1 MNPLLLDQDGR
12 EAAFEE
18 ATRDVFSD
26 TIPPMNETHKTSL
39 NELSKLAYQNAV
51 DKGFHDDDYE
61 KSTVELY
68 AKWTAN
74 IHGEVS
80 ELWEAARKGELK
92 KSCDKASFMED
103 QLGESLTCEE
113 EELADIIIRVLDT
126 AGARSIDI
134 GRAVLLKMAYNAT
147 RPHMHGKLA

>member
-1 MNPLLLDQDGR
+1 MNQ
-12 EAAFEE
+12 
-18 ATRDVFSD
+18 
-26 TIPPMNETHKTSL
+26 THIDAL
-39 NELSKLAYQNAV
+39 NELSKAAYDNAAI
-51 DKGFHDDDYE
+51 KGFHDGDNC
-61 KSTVELY
+61 KTPVELY

-80 ELWEAARKGELK
+80 ELWEAARKGKLK
-92 KSCDKASFMED
+92 GPCDKATLDDIKRDEF
-103 QLGESLTCEE
+103 LTCEE

-126 AGARSIDI
+126 AGARGINI

>member
-80 ELWEAARKGELK
+80 ELWESARNGDLK
-92 KSCDKASFMED
+92 IFCDKYSYFK
-103 QLGESLTCEE
+103 QLGLDYLTCEE

>member
-1 MNPLLLDQDGR
+1 MNQTHI
-12 EAAFEE
+12 EA
-18 ATRDVFSD
+18 
-26 TIPPMNETHKTSL
+26 L
-39 NELSKLAYQNAV
+39 NELSRAAYDNAAT
-51 DKGFHDDDYE
+51 KGFHDGDNC
-61 KSTVELY
+61 KTPVELY

-92 KSCDKASFMED
+92 SPCDKAQFMED
-103 QLGESLTCEE
+103 QFGDSLTCEE
-113 EELADIIIRVLDT
+113 EEIADGVIRYLDT
-126 AGARSIDI
+126 ARARGINV